1 MFSVL
6 IPLYNGIELLKEA
19 VDSVRA
25 QTYPE
30 WEVIIGVNGHPQGS
44 DVYKEALALANAPL
58 ALANAPSALANAPSA
73 LANAPLALAESHIRV
88 IDLYD
93 LPEKGKSAALNA
105 MLPYAKFSH
114 IAILDADDIW
124 LPTKLE
130 KQLPFVKEGY
140 DVVGTQCEYFGE
152 LEGRPTIPLG
162 DISSRDFFQA
172 NPMIN
177 SSAIVKK
184 DLCHWVSHW
193 DGVEDYDMWLRLRKG
208 GRRFY
213 NVGEVLVRHRIHR
226 SSAFNAQGNG
236 NKVPALLAEHT
247 PKYRIRIFCSFGDSS
262 QCKGIYE
269 RLCQTD
275 KMPNY
280 GPDKDIYITN
290 DEDYTHAMILN
301 LAMPPLNIPKE
312 NVIGFAFEPTP
323 FIASGLTQEF
333 ISYAQKHVG
342 RYYIGDASGL
352 PAPFVTG
359 YCYQWHVT
367 PPENP
372 VWKDRLMSIMVSDK
386 MEAPGHQYRHT
397 LVKAILASDLNI
409 DIYGR
414 GCRVYTTMGNG
425 LDGRLKGVFTD
436 DEPYEHY
443 HFHIC
448 IENFS
453 LPDYTS
459 EKYTNTV
466 LWGTTPIYWGAKNAV
481 FPEQT
486 VRLSGNIDQD
496 MALIRD
502 ILHRPAQYKR
512 EFDQE
517 KVRGRLSLL
526 KHLDEVFPLPI

>member
-1 MFSVL
+1 MFSIL
-6 IPLYNGIELLKEA
+6 IPLYNGIEFLKETI
-19 VDSVRA
+19 DSVRA
-25 QTYPE
+25 QTCTD

-44 DVYKEALALANAPL
+44 EVYKEALALAHAPSAEAL
-58 ALANAPSALANAPSA
+58 AHAPSTEALANAEP
-73 LANAPLALAESHIRV
+73 HIRV

-105 MLPYAKFSH
+105 MLAYAKFSH

-130 KQLPFVKEGY
+130 KQVPFVKEGY
-140 DVVGTQCEYFGE
+140 DVVGSQCEYFGE

-162 DISSRDFFQA
+162 DISTRDFFQA

-177 SSAIVKK
+177 SSSIVKK
-184 DLCHWVSHW
+184 DLCHWVSRW
-193 DGVEDYDMWLRLRKG
+193 DGVEDYDLWLRLRKG

-213 NVGEVLVRHRIHR
+213 NVVDVLVRHRIHQ

-236 NKVPALLAEHT
+236 NKVPDLLAEHR
-247 PKYRIRIFCSFGDSS
+247 PKYRIRFFSGFGDSK
-262 QCKGIYE
+262 QCKEIYE
-269 RLCQTD
+269 RLCQTH

-290 DEDYTHAMILN
+290 DDDYTHAILLN
-301 LAMPPLNIPKE
+301 LAMPPLTIPKE
-312 NVIGFAFEPTP
+312 RVIGLAFEPPALMPEWSVT
-323 FIASGLTQEF
+323 FMT
-333 ISYAQKHVG
+333 YARKHIG
-342 RYYIGDASGL
+342 RYYIGDASVL
-352 PAPFVTG
+352 TSPFVTG

-367 PPENP
+367 PPEKP
-372 VWKDRLMSIMVSDK
+372 LWKDRLMSIMVSDK
-386 MEAPGHQYRHT
+386 TFAPGHQYRHV
-397 LVKAILASDLNI
+397 LVKAILATDLNI

-414 GCRVYTTMGNG
+414 GCKFYTSMVNAM
-425 LDGRLKGVFTD
+425 DSRLKGKFTD
-436 DEPYEHY
+436 NEPYERY

-459 EKYTNTV
+459 EKYTNSV
-466 LWGTTPIYWGAKNAV
+466 LWSTTPIYWGATNAI

-486 VRLSGNIDQD
+486 IRLSGDVTKD

-502 ILHRPAQYKR
+502 ILYKPTQYKR

-517 KVRGRLSLL
+517 KIRNRLSLL
-526 KHLDEVFPLPI
+526 KNLDSIFL

>member
-1 MFSVL
+1 MFSIL
-6 IPLYNGIELLKEA
+6 IPLYNGIEFLKEA

-25 QTYPE
+25 QTCPD

-44 DVYKEALALANAPL
+44 EVYKEALALANAP
-58 ALANAPSALANAPSA
+58 SALA
-73 LANAPLALAESHIRV
+73 ETRIRV

-105 MLPYAKFSH
+105 MLAYAKFSH

-130 KQLPFVKEGY
+130 KQAPFVKEGY
-140 DVVGTQCEYFGE
+140 DVVGSQCEYFGE

-172 NPMIN
+172 NPVIN
-177 SSAIVKK
+177 SSSIVKK
-184 DLCHWVSHW
+184 DLCHWVSRW
-193 DGVEDYDMWLRLRKG
+193 DGVEDYDLWLRLRKG

-213 NVGEVLVRHRIHR
+213 NVVDVLVRHRIHQ

-236 NKVPALLAEHT
+236 NKVPDLLAQHK
-247 PKYRIRIFCSFGDSS
+247 PKYRIRFFSGFGDTN
-262 QCKGIYE
+262 QCKGIFE
-269 RLCQTD
+269 RICQTD

-290 DEDYTHAMILN
+290 DDDYTHVILLN
-301 LAMPPLNIPKE
+301 LAMPPLTIPKE
-312 NVIGFAFEPTP
+312 CVIGLAFEPPRLMPEFGNPT
-323 FIASGLTQEF
+323 FLT
-333 ISYAQKHVG
+333 YAQKHIG
-342 RYYIGDASGL
+342 RYYIGDSSGL
-352 PAPFVTG
+352 PAPYVNG

-367 PPENP
+367 PPEKP
-372 VWKDRLMSIMVSDK
+372 LWKDRLMSIMVSDK
-386 MEAPGHQYRHT
+386 SFAPGHQYRHA
-397 LVKAILASDLNI
+397 LVKAILDTDLNI

-414 GCRVYTTMGNG
+414 GCKFYTSMVNAM
-425 LDGRLKGVFTD
+425 DSRLKGKFTD
-436 DEPYEHY
+436 NEPYERY

-453 LPDYTS
+453 IPDYTS
-459 EKYTNTV
+459 EKYTNSV
-466 LWGTTPIYWGAKNAV
+466 LWSTTPIYWGATNAI

-486 VRLSGNIDQD
+486 IRLSGDVTKD

-502 ILHRPAQYKR
+502 ILYKPTQYKR

-517 KVRGRLSLL
+517 RIRNRLSLL
-526 KHLDEVFPLPI
+526 KNLDSIFL